1 MLKKI
6 VGRRQTFNFLMGRNS
21 MLKPSGRMFSEVVQ
35 AAPQTTE
42 GEQVGSAMLTVK
54 TENKSGKY
62 VQSLWEWSENSAA
75 EQEAKNAD
83 EAAYLANL
91 KNAMTNRDAWQP
103 MEMTENDTVY
113 VKKLK
118 AKINALVE
126 KELAFVDF
134 QDKVNK
140 EELAAD
146 TFNEVITK

>member
-62 VQSLWEWSENSAA
+62 V
-75 EQEAKNAD
+75 
-83 EAAYLANL
+83 
-91 KNAMTNRDAWQP
+91 
-103 MEMTENDTVY
+103 
-113 VKKLK
+113 
-118 AKINALVE
+118 
-126 KELAFVDF
+126 
-134 QDKVNK
+134 
-140 EELAAD
+140 
-146 TFNEVITK
+146 

>member
-1 MLKKI
+1 M
-6 VGRRQTFNFLMGRNS
+6 
-21 MLKPSGRMFSEVVQ
+21 
-35 AAPQTTE
+35 
-42 GEQVGSAMLTVK
+42 
-54 TENKSGKY
+54 
-62 VQSLWEWSENSAA
+62 WEWSENSAA